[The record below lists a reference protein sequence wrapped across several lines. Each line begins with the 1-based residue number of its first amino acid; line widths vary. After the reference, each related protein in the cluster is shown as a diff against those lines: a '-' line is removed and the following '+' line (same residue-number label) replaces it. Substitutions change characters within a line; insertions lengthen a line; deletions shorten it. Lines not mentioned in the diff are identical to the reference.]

1 MIITKRQKEV
11 LNIIYNHIKSFGFPP
26 SFEELK
32 EELGISSNQ
41 SLLDLFKNLEQK
53 RFIERREGIARAIR
67 ILKRGFEILN
77 KNPLVPVVGQA
88 AAGQFI
94 EVIEETD
101 NWEELSN
108 EVSRLSDELMIVK
121 VSGDSMI
128 NAGINNGDLVL
139 VKRSNNFK
147 LGDIVLARSSD
158 GITIKRIII
167 EKGKYYLKPENK
179 NYKKI
184 KFSEDT
190 EIIGVVESR
199 Y

>member
-1 MIITKRQKEV
+1 
-11 LNIIYNHIKSFGFPP
+11 
-26 SFEELK
+26 
-32 EELGISSNQ
+32 
-41 SLLDLFKNLEQK
+41 
-53 RFIERREGIARAIR
+53 
-67 ILKRGFEILN
+67 
-77 KNPLVPVVGQA
+77 
-88 AAGQFI
+88 
-94 EVIEETD
+94 
-101 NWEELSN
+101 
-108 EVSRLSDELMIVK
+108 MIVK

-128 NAGINNGDLVL
+128 NAGINDGDLVL